1 MVKILSYDT
10 REDEL
15 PYYEQFGPKI
25 GIEYEYTNK
34 SLTPETA
41 KQAAGFD
48 GVSVMSAG
56 QDAYPA
62 EVYAELQKAGIKYF
76 SARTVGTDNID
87 IAAANAAG
95 IKVARVPAY
104 SPNAISEL
112 AITLALTLLRNTHR
126 AYTRVKLNE
135 NFTIPSLV
143 GRELGRQTVG
153 IIGTGRIGRI
163 VGEIAKGFG
172 AEVLGYDIYRSD
184 EATKFLTYTDTLD
197 ELLERSNVISLHM
210 PLLPDTKGMID
221 AHAIEKLPQGAIVIN
236 TARGP
241 LIDHT
246 ALVEG
251 LESGK
256 LGGAGLD
263 VYDQESGIF
272 GHDLDGQP
280 IADPIL
286 KRLLQ
291 APNVILTPHIAFY
304 TDVAVEEMVRVS
316 LQNLYDYNATGA
328 SANEVAA

>member
-10 REDEL
+10 RADEL
-15 PYYEQFGPKI
+15 PYYEKFGPEI
-25 GIEYEYTNK
+25 GIEYDTIDVP
-34 SLTPETA
+34 LTAETA
-41 KQAAGFD
+41 AQAAGYD

-56 QDAYPA
+56 AAPYAP
-62 EVYAELQKAGIKYF
+62 EVYTELQKAGIKF
-76 SARTVGTDNID
+76 WSTRTAGFDNID
-87 IAAANAAG
+87 LAAAAAAG

-112 AITLALTLLRNTHR
+112 AITLALTLLRNVHR
-126 AYTRVKLNE
+126 ANTRVKLNQ

-153 IIGTGRIGRI
+153 VIGTGRIGRI
-163 VGEIAKGFG
+163 VAQIAKGFG
-172 AEVLGYDIYRSD
+172 ATVLGYDIYRSD
-184 EATKFLTYTDTLD
+184 EATQYLTYVDTLD
-197 ELLERSNVISLHM
+197 ELLEKSNVISLHM
-210 PLLPDTKGMID
+210 PLTPDTTGMID
-221 AHAIEKLPQGAIVIN
+221 ADAIAKLPAGAVVIN

-241 LIDHT
+241 LIDFT
-246 ALVEG
+246 ALVEA

-263 VYDQESGIF
+263 VYDHESGIF

-280 IADPIL
+280 IDDPIL

-291 APNVILTPHIAFY
+291 APNVVMTPHIAFY

-316 LQNLYDYNATGA
+316 LQNLFDYGTTGA
-328 SANEVAA
+328 CANEIAA